1 MDRTAAVQE
10 IKRGLGFR
18 QTQDSS
24 IILALQ
30 SAQRILETGRTLPDW
45 MIEYDALI
53 SVTTGV
59 PTFALPTRF
68 LRMHDDYDLYYLN
81 SDGARVFIPRKN
93 YTEAYQAY
101 VASGDEDDEVDVATS
116 SYPQVWVQRS
126 KTVGLLVPTP
136 TVSFSAYLTYYKAG
150 ELLTSDV
157 ENVWLANAPEL
168 IIGLAGINIA
178 GMLRDKDALVY
189 FTTKYKMGQGSFMG
203 EVVENELAG
212 RGLVMGRNN

>member
-1 MDRTAAVQE
+1 MDRTAAVAE

-45 MIEYDALI
+45 MIEYDGLI
-53 SVTTGV
+53 TVTADD
-59 PTFALPTRF
+59 PNFALPTGF
-68 LRMHDDYDLYYLN
+68 IRMHDDYDLYYTN
-81 SDGARVFIPRKN
+81 SDGARVFLPRKN
-93 YTEAYQAY
+93 YTEGYQAY
-101 VASGDEDDEVDVATS
+101 VASGAEDDEVDVPTS

-126 KTVGLLVPTP
+126 KTAGLFIPTP
-136 TVSFSAYLTYYKAG
+136 AVSFSAYLTYYKAG
-150 ELLTSDV
+150 VLLDSNV
-157 ENVWLANAPEL
+157 ENVWLANAPDL
-168 IIGLAGINIA
+168 LIGLAGIKIA
-178 GMLRDKDALVY
+178 GPLRDKDALAT
-189 FTTKYKMGQGSFMG
+189 FTTQYKMGQGSFMG